1 MTVLRIAPSPRTR
14 WRGPRT
20 RQNERG
26 CMSADLWR
34 CPGTAVPQ
42 TNNPSGGMLRSI
54 SYSMQPRGAKDEEGR
69 SGTRARGNASA
80 HGCLLC
86 LHRALHTPCRLRVVG
101 AVGAVGA
108 DELIELSE
116 REQRARARAR
126 ERASE
131 RASERDFIRKPCPAD
146 WDCSQL
152 ITYLL
157 HTPAVPSAAAGPR
170 YLSLTRETDLHSVC
184 SLPNKLSPFLSLLFL
199 SFSLSLLCLSPLSL
213 SLLSLSLSLT
223 LFLSLSLLGP
233 CAQRQCYARAC
244 GAHRPTTRGRV
255 VPTDRHSFREN
266 PGSSHGA
273 PGTLLNQCRLHKTKK
288 HTRSWN

>member
-1 MTVLRIAPSPRTR
+1 MHECRPVAVPRDRCTADKQPLWRHAPIDLILHATARSKGRR
-14 WRGPRT
+14 GKVGDKGPRK
-20 RQNERG
+20 
-26 CMSADLWR
+26 C
-34 CPGTAVPQ
+34 V
-42 TNNPSGGMLRSI
+42 
-54 SYSMQPRGAKDEEGR
+54 
-69 SGTRARGNASA
+69 SA

-126 ERASE
+126 ERGSE

-170 YLSLTRETDLHSVC
+170 YLSLTRETEWHSVC
-184 SLPNKLSPFLSLLFL
+184 CLINSLPFSLF
-199 SFSLSLLCLSPLSL
+199 SFSLSLCLFSV
-213 SLLSLSLSLT
+213 SLLSLSLFSVCHCL
-223 LFLSLSLLGP
+223 
-233 CAQRQCYARAC
+233 
-244 GAHRPTTRGRV
+244 
-255 VPTDRHSFREN
+255 
-266 PGSSHGA
+266 
-273 PGTLLNQCRLHKTKK
+273 
-288 HTRSWN
+288 

>member
-1 MTVLRIAPSPRTR
+1 
-14 WRGPRT
+14 
-20 RQNERG
+20 
-26 CMSADLWR
+26 MSADLWR

-170 YLSLTRETDLHSVC
+170 YLSLTRETEWHSVC
-184 SLPNKLSPFLSLLFL
+184 CLINSLPFSLF
-199 SFSLSLLCLSPLSL
+199 SFSLSLCLFSV
-213 SLLSLSLSLT
+213 SLLSLSLFSLCHC
-223 LFLSLSLLGP
+223 L
-233 CAQRQCYARAC
+233 
-244 GAHRPTTRGRV
+244 
-255 VPTDRHSFREN
+255 
-266 PGSSHGA
+266 
-273 PGTLLNQCRLHKTKK
+273 
-288 HTRSWN
+288 

>member
-101 AVGAVGA
+101 AVGA

-116 REQRARARAR
+116 REQRARARERER

-131 RASERDFIRKPCPAD
+131 RERLYQKTMSGGLGLLSAYHI
-146 WDCSQL
+146 L
-152 ITYLL
+152 TTYTSGALRRCG
-157 HTPAVPSAAAGPR
+157 AQV
-170 YLSLTRETDLHSVC
+170 
-184 SLPNKLSPFLSLLFL
+184 
-199 SFSLSLLCLSPLSL
+199 PLSD
-213 SLLSLSLSLT
+213 
-223 LFLSLSLLGP
+223 
-233 CAQRQCYARAC
+233 QRDGFA
-244 GAHRPTTRGRV
+244 
-255 VPTDRHSFREN
+255 FR
-266 PGSSHGA
+266 
-273 PGTLLNQCRLHKTKK
+273 L
-288 HTRSWN
+288 